1 MASAIPHVSH
11 HFAVRILVD
20 SFGLK
25 SGQIVYAQKATPRQ
39 GQLVVVIHEEVRQ
52 VARYIGRH
60 IQLDNGVLTR
70 YYKLLGVVVRVP

>member
-11 HFAVRILVD
+11 HFSVRILED

-25 SGQIVYAQKATPRQ
+25 SGQIVYAQKATPRR
-39 GQLVVVIHEEVRQ
+39 GQLVVVIHKEVWQ

-60 IQLDNGVLTR
+60 IQLDNGALTR
-70 YYKLLGVVVRVP
+70 FYKLLGVVIHEP